1 MAKVEALPYDDRTVY
16 SVAAFNRGV
25 GQWLSRL
32 PTVWVEGEVTEF
44 RRHERWATVFFTLK
58 DPADGSCVGV
68 AMARGR
74 FDALRLDLS
83 DGERVHVFGRP
94 ELYEQR
100 GEFKLRALTIERFGV
115 GAHLASLERLKV
127 ALAAEGL
134 FSDSRKRPL
143 PLLPRRIGIVTG
155 NDAAAKRDVVTTIRT
170 RFPPAAVLVAETYVQ
185 GPRAAAEIV
194 AAIGALCEQEDVDV
208 VILTRGG
215 GSFEDLLPFSDER
228 VVRAVAECPVPV
240 VSAVGH
246 EQDTPLCDLA
256 ADVRASTP
264 TAAGKLVVPELA
276 ELFGRLD
283 RARGALA
290 RSVRRSLDAG
300 PAATY
305 ALRRAAPRAASHG
318 PRAGGST
325 ARAHARTAAAG
336 AGARGRAQAGGAR
349 EERREARGVV
359 TCANTRARVR
369 DRPDGLR
376 RRRSL
381 VLRRL
386 RGHACGRHARRRR
399 LRRARRGRQTVTEPA
414 EQTFEQA
421 QAELEQIVERLER
434 GQAPLDE
441 ALKLWERGEELY
453 AFCKAKLDA
462 AEGRVEELA
471 RRAEQSRPPETTA
484 NGG

>member
-1 MAKVEALPYDDRTVY
+1 VAKVEALPYDDRTVY

-32 PTVWVEGEVTEF
+32 PTVWVEGEVTEL

-115 GAHLASLERLKV
+115 GAHLASLERLK
-127 ALAAEGL
+127 AILAAEGL

-170 RFPPAAVLVAETYVQ
+170 RFPPAAVLIAETYVQ

-194 AAIGALCEQEDVDV
+194 AAIGALREQPDVDV
-208 VILTRGG
+208 IILTRGG

-246 EQDTPLCDLA
+246 EQDIPLCDLA

-264 TAAGKLVVPELA
+264 TAAGKLVVPELT

-290 RSVRRSLDAG
+290 RNVRRTLDRDRQQL
-300 PAATY
+300 TRSVER
-305 ALRRAAPRAASHG
+305 LRARPRVVLE
-318 PRAGGST
+318 
-325 ARAHARTAAAG
+325 
-336 AGARGRAQAGGAR
+336 R
-349 EERREARGVV
+349 EGQRLEH
-359 TCANTRARVR
+359 TRAR
-369 DRPDGLR
+369 LR
-376 RRRSL
+376 Q
-381 VLRRL
+381 
-386 RGHACGRHARRRR
+386 A
-399 LRRARRGRQTVTEPA
+399 PA
-414 EQTFEQA
+414 LA
-421 QAELEQIVERLER
+421 VERKRAALEKSAAKLVALSPVQTLER
-434 GQAPLDE
+434 G
-441 ALKLWERGEELY
+441 Y
-453 AFCKAKLDA
+453 AIVRTDSGDVVASTTDVSAGAHVDVTVADGGFA
-462 AEGRVEELA
+462 ARVEEVA
-471 RRAEQSRPPETTA
+471 P
-484 NGG
+484 

>member
-32 PTVWVEGEVTEF
+32 PTVWVEGEVTEL

-68 AMARGR
+68 SMARGR

-115 GAHLASLERLKV
+115 GAHLASLERLK
-127 ALAAEGL
+127 ATLAAEGL
-134 FSDSRKRPL
+134 FADSRKRPL

-155 NDAAAKRDVVTTIRT
+155 NDAAAKRDVVTTIRS

-194 AAIGALCEQEDVDV
+194 AAIGALCEHPDVDV

-264 TAAGKLVVPELA
+264 TAAGKLVVPELT

-290 RSVRRSLDAG
+290 RNVRRSLD
-300 PAATY
+300 
-305 ALRRAAPRAASHG
+305 
-318 PRAGGST
+318 
-325 ARAHARTAAAG
+325 
-336 AGARGRAQAGGAR
+336 
-349 EERREARGVV
+349 
-359 TCANTRARVR
+359 R
-369 DRPDGLR
+369 DRQRLT
-376 RRRSL
+376 RS
-381 VLRRL
+381 
-386 RGHACGRHARRRR
+386 
-399 LRRARRGRQTVTEPA
+399 
-414 EQTFEQA
+414 
-421 QAELEQIVERLER
+421 VERLRARPRIALEREGQRLEHTRERLRQAPALAVERKRAALEKSAAKLAALSPVQTLER
-434 GQAPLDE
+434 G
-441 ALKLWERGEELY
+441 Y
-453 AFCKAKLDA
+453 AIVRTDSGDVVASTSDVSAGAHVDVTVADGAFGA
-462 AEGRVEELA
+462 RVEEVT
-471 RRAEQSRPPETTA
+471 P
-484 NGG
+484 